1 MSNELRSDVKILI
14 NNKHIPTMKIAETV
28 QLQTEEL
35 SSNHYNP
42 TMMDF
47 LKSVTDTQGII
58 SVQALGVDGVS

>member
-1 MSNELRSDVKILI
+1 
-14 NNKHIPTMKIAETV
+14 MKIAETV

-35 SSNHYNP
+35 STNNYNP

-58 SVQALGVDGVS
+58 SVQALGVDGES